1 MTLKV
6 IPKIEN
12 VCKMSNGG
20 SMMNHMFVWIYL
32 EKSDF
37 LLMLDNEFY
46 FIDEIYSIIIL
57 ISLLDCTYNLELLQK

>member
-57 ISLLDCTYNLELLQK
+57 ISLLDCTYILELLQK